1 MNFKSPKDFSQA
13 FTRSSSGAFGACTA
27 FASSFLG
34 ASFFGASFFGASFE
48 SFFSSFYSLGFSI
61 LRSKFGVIVF

>member
-13 FTRSSSGAFGACTA
+13 LTGSASCTLGTCSV
-27 FASSFLG
+27 FASYFLG
-34 ASFFGASFFGASFE
+34 ASFFGASLFFSSFE